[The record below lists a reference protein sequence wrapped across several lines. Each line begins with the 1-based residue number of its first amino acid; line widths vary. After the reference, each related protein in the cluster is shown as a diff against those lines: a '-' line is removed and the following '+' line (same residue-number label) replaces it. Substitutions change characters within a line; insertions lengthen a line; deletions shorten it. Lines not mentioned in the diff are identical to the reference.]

1 MKTIFAL
8 ILCLALAAP
17 AAAAEESRPAE
28 YAPAEMPEVYFGEAP
43 PAPAVGEQDVPDS
56 RPDASGP
63 AGAREAVP
71 FANAGELY
79 ESWYANSKGDEL
91 SVYPEGVCGVWST
104 DGTMDRLTI
113 AVTPDEAGEACKEAI
128 LAQVEDDSTLTFT
141 HQTYTYRQLRQ
152 LQEELTA
159 YLGDETGA
167 CSIGVHEM
175 ENRVV
180 IGIDTAHPGARAFM
194 DRCAGQ
200 YGDMVGFEGGKGY
213 HFSTALGQEAA
224 AGGGQA
230 AGGPETSRAAW
241 LWLLC
246 TAGVLAAALVIRPR
260 GRSAVLARVDG
271 GTQTAAPLTRKQTAQ
286 AVREAALTPDRRA
299 WAEIL
304 KCLE

>member
-1 MKTIFAL
+1 MRKIFAL
-8 ILCLALAAP
+8 ILCLALAVP
-17 AAAAEESRPAE
+17 AAAAEESRPAGV
-28 YAPAEMPEVYFGEAP
+28 YAGEEP
-43 PAPAVGEQDVPDS
+43 LAPAVGEQDVPDA

-63 AGAREAVP
+63 AGAREAAP

-128 LAQVEDDSTLTFT
+128 LAQVEDTDTLTFT
-141 HQTYTYRQLRQ
+141 SQTYTHLQLRQ

-159 YLGDETGA
+159 YLGEETGA

-180 IGIDTAHPGARAFM
+180 IGIDTANPGARAFM

-200 YGDMVGFEGGKGY
+200 YGDMVGFEGGEGY
-213 HFSTALGQEAA
+213 HISTALGPEPAM
-224 AGGGQA
+224 GGGQTE
-230 AGGPETSRAAW
+230 GEGETGRAAW

-246 TAGVLAAALVIRPR
+246 TAGVLAAALLLGRR
-260 GRSAVLARVDG
+260 GQAAVFARADG
-271 GTQTAAPLTRKQTAQ
+271 GTHTVAPLTRGQTAQ
-286 AVREAALTPDRRA
+286 AVREGTAVPGSRVWT
-299 WAEIL
+299 EIL
-304 KCLE
+304 KRLE